1 MTVPPIRTV
10 LINLDRST
18 ARLADFHRV
27 NPHVAV
33 ERFPGIDG
41 AAHDRADLVRDGQ
54 ITADLGYTAG
64 AIGNALSH
72 RALWA
77 QAVEAGAP
85 VTVLEDDATLCANFV
100 DEAARVV
107 AGLGADWDY
116 IQWGWNFD
124 TIMLFELLPGI
135 SRSLALCEQDRMRPA
150 LPGFH
155 ATTVQTRPFRLVR
168 SLGIPAYTISP
179 AGAARLLSVSRP
191 LRPME
196 IWFPMLG
203 ARGNVSI
210 DYVMSGTYERLEA
223 FVAFPPLVLTANDH
237 AISTVQEPA
246 RPPAG

>member
-1 MTVPPIRTV
+1 MTAPIRTV

-18 ARLADFHRV
+18 ARLADFQRV

-33 ERFPGIDG
+33 ERFAGVDG
-41 AAHDRADLVRDGQ
+41 AALDLGRLVAAGR
-54 ITADLGYTAG
+54 ITADLAYTRG
-64 AIGNALSH
+64 AIGNAFSH
-72 RALWA
+72 QALWE
-77 QAVEAGAP
+77 QAVAAGAP
-85 VTVLEDDATLCANFV
+85 VTVLEDDATLCANFAA
-100 DEAARVV
+100 ESARVI
-107 AGLGADWDY
+107 AGLQPDWDY

-124 TIMLFELLPGI
+124 TIMFFELMPGI
-135 SRSLALCEQDRMRPA
+135 SRSLALCEQERMRPA

-155 ATTVQTRPFRLVR
+155 QLAIETRPFRLTR

-179 AGAARLLSVSRP
+179 AGAAKLLSVSRP

-210 DYVMSGTYERLEA
+210 DYVMSGTYERLAA